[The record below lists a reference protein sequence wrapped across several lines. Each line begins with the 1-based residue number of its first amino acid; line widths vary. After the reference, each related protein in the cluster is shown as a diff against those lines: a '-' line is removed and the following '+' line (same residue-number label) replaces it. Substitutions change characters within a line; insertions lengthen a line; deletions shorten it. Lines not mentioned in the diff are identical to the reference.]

1 MGGNESQSER
11 EVKTGYSDEIF
22 SGHYFRSES
31 DDEKSDIPRSQ
42 RCTEPETFQEVNGAL
57 KPEMI
62 LSWFLVEQNL
72 IPLR

>member
-11 EVKTGYSDEIF
+11 EVKTGYPDETQQDIS
-22 SGHYFRSES
+22 SGVNLIKRNL
-31 DDEKSDIPRSQ
+31 
-42 RCTEPETFQEVNGAL
+42 TFQEVNGAL

-62 LSWFLVEQNL
+62 RSWFLVEQNL